1 MILNTKTAMRIIN
14 NTYNKFRAAS
24 SHVVDT
30 ERISK
35 KTSGE
40 SKMKKC

>member
-1 MILNTKTAMRIIN
+1 MNLSN
-14 NTYNKFRAAS
+14 NTYNRFRAAS
-24 SHVVDT
+24 SHAVDT
-30 ERISK
+30 ERILK